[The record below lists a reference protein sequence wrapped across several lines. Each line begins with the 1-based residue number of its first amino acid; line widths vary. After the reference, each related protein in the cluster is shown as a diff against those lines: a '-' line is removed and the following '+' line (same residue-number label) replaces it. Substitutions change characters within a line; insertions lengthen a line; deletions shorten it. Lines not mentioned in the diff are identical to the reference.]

1 MRSLWFGEC
10 EVLLPERDTG
20 SLVIGH
26 RIWPSCLIL
35 CQYLTTLDLQ
45 GKAVLDLGS
54 GTGLASLMA
63 LKCGAKHVY
72 LQDIPGDEE
81 IRRIQGR
88 LMEANGVEPGRYT
101 TVPLMWGDP
110 PTTTREGIDLIVSAD
125 TFYEETRTEHIKE
138 LAYHPSI
145 S

>member
-1 MRSLWFGEC
+1 MSLWFEEC

-45 GKAVLDLGS
+45 DKAVLDLGS
-54 GTGLASLMA
+54 GTGLAGLMA

-72 LQDIPGDEE
+72 LQDMPGDEE
-81 IRRIQGR
+81 IRKIQGR
-88 LMEANGVEPGRYT
+88 LMEANDMEPGRYT
-101 TVPLMWGDP
+101 MMPLMWGENPMKVLDD
-110 PTTTREGIDLIVSAD
+110 IDLIISAD
-125 TFYEETRTEHIKE
+125 TFYEEARTNHERDKPLI
-138 LAYHPSI
+138 
-145 S
+145 